1 MPETV
6 TLGGRTFEL
15 QAMPWGQLKR
25 LASAI
30 NRVGHALAAGLSDE
44 QTMDDMGK
52 VISIGLNIPLEEL
65 EQLPT
70 DWHEAS
76 NAFRSL
82 MRASGMEQEMET
94 ALGEAR
100 RRGLIPGAP
109 ATPSTPGTVATP
121 NSQP

>member
-1 MPETV
+1 MPETII
-6 TLGGRTFEL
+6 LGGRTFEL

-25 LASAI
+25 LAAAI

-76 NAFRSL
+76 NAFRAL

-109 ATPSTPGTVATP
+109 ATLSTPGTAATP
-121 NSQP
+121 SSQP